1 MVEST
6 NAERLDYL
14 WEMALAIHGG
24 IIEHLDED
32 HELDKPLIAHLK
44 EIDHFIMVKK
54 GLQSRRIDQASDNDN
69 QLAGGTTPPRSHQSP
84 LTIGH
89 VNNQSISPPSHRS
102 AASLPFLVLLLNRST
117 LERRRQHDEKSLV
130 GSQEN
135 LEIPKLCARCDAQ
148 YPMQAGLTI
157 PSERRGADDRTVRGR
172 GEYYIDFWC
181 RKRIGNVKG

>member
-32 HELDKPLIAHLK
+32 HELDKPLIAHLN
-44 EIDHFIMVKK
+44 EVDHFTVVKK

-69 QLAGGTTPPRSHQSP
+69 QLAGGDTTPPRSHQSP

-102 AASLPFLVLLLNRST
+102 TASPSLFGSSPEPQYTRSSAPA
-117 LERRRQHDEKSLV
+117 LRKVARR
-130 GSQEN
+130 
-135 LEIPKLCARCDAQ
+135 IPGESRNSKALRE
-148 YPMQAGLTI
+148 M
-157 PSERRGADDRTVRGR
+157 RRAVPYASWVDNP
-172 GEYYIDFWC
+172 
-181 RKRIGNVKG
+181 K